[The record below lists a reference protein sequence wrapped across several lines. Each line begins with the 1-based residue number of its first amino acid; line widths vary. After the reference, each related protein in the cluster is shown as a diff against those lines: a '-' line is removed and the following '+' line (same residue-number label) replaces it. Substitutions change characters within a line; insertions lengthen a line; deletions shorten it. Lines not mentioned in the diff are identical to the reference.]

1 MMSRHTGTM
10 RWHNWVLMLCLLLVL
25 PIISANVLAETQ
37 PEPTG
42 ALKVVN
48 PGADL
53 WREVRQRD
61 GAIRGST
68 QMKQVDANVLI
79 HPEGEEWRRL
89 RTESIVPNATVML
102 GLILLA
108 LFGFRLVRGE
118 MKISEGR
125 SGKKILR
132 FSLNQRAVHWF
143 VAVLFVVLGLTG
155 LVLLLGRTVLLPV
168 IGLEGLGA
176 LAYGSKLLHNYL
188 GPLFGVG
195 LVLMLFTFIKGN
207 FFKSGDLGWFA
218 KGGGM
223 LGGHASSGRYNAGEK
238 CWFWLVML
246 GGAVVVASGLVLDF
260 PNFQQT
266 RDTMSQANVIHA
278 ISSVVLVAASFGHI
292 YMGTVGVE
300 GALET
305 MTTGYCDTNWA
316 KEHHDQWYEEQKH
329 LVQQESDIPASA
341 KPPPV
346 PESTVGSS

>member
-1 MMSRHTGTM
+1 MMSRYTEMM
-10 RWHNWVLMLCLLLVL
+10 RWYSWVLMLCLIFVL
-25 PIISANVLAETQ
+25 PIFSANVLAESQ
-37 PEPTG
+37 PESTA
-42 ALKVVN
+42 ALKIVN

-79 HPEGEEWRRL
+79 HTEGEEWRRL
-89 RTESIVPNATVML
+89 RTETIVPNTAVML

-108 LFGFRLVRGE
+108 LVGFRLVRGE
-118 MKISEGR
+118 LKIKDGR

-143 VAVLFVVLGLTG
+143 VAILFVILGLTG

-238 CWFWLVML
+238 CWFWLVIL
-246 GGAVVVASGLVLDF
+246 GGLVVVASGLVLDF

-305 MTTGYCDTNWA
+305 MTTGYCDANWA
-316 KEHHDQWYEEQKH
+316 KEHHDQWYEDQKH
-329 LVQQESDIPASA
+329 LTQDESDIPVAGKSPPGAASS
-341 KPPPV
+341 V
-346 PESTVGSS
+346 SSS